1 VEVASVLEE
10 PVALVLTGEGART
23 VVLSRAGDRV
33 VVEDL
38 PDGAPMPADRA
49 ESTASSFLRWG
60 TTREAWTSS
69 VRIHGDT
76 RAVGRVLDAIDIV

>member
-1 VEVASVLEE
+1 
-10 PVALVLTGEGART
+10 
-23 VVLSRAGDRV
+23 
-33 VVEDL
+33 
-38 PDGAPMPADRA
+38 MPADRA